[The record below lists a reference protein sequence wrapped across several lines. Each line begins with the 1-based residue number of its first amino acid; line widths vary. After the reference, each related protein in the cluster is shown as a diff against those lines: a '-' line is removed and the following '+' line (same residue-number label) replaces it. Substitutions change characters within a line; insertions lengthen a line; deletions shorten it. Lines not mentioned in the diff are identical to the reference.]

1 MRRGYPSNMTKQTG
15 SKNLMFIAIM
25 ASLGNV
31 LSFITM
37 QLSPIVPN
45 IPLGPV
51 SVSLALD
58 ISHLTTFIAAIYGG
72 PMIGGLTGAIG
83 GLVAAFEF
91 GFSQGNIVTGVGLPL
106 GKALTGITAGYI
118 FKRVKGLQF
127 ANIIAAVISYIPEAI
142 LTYVLF
148 KYLLPPATGIPVG
161 IAVAISIQII
171 VKAFIEMIMLGA
183 LLTWLTGNLGFRSF
197 AEGFFEKNQ

>member
-1 MRRGYPSNMTKQTG
+1 MSQITG

-37 QLSPIVPN
+37 QISPIVPN

-51 SVSLALD
+51 SISLAID

-72 PMIGGLTGAIG
+72 PITGGLTGAIG

-91 GFSQGNIVTGVGLPL
+91 GFSQGNIVTGIGLPL
-106 GKALTGITAGYI
+106 GKALTGLTAGYI
-118 FKRVKGLQF
+118 FNRIKDIRYS
-127 ANIIAAVISYIPEAI
+127 NIIAAILSYIPEAL
-142 LTYVLF
+142 LTYLLF
-148 KYLLPPATGIPVG
+148 KYLLPAITGIPVG
-161 IAVAISIQII
+161 IAVTISIQII
-171 VKAFIEMIMLGA
+171 IKAFI
-183 LLTWLTGNLGFRSF
+183 
-197 AEGFFEKNQ
+197 

>member
-1 MRRGYPSNMTKQTG
+1 MTKQTG

-37 QLSPIVPN
+37 QISPIVPN

-51 SVSLALD
+51 SVSFALD

-83 GLVAAFEF
+83 GLLAAFEF
-91 GFSQGNIVTGVGLPL
+91 GFSQGNIVTGIGLPL
-106 GKALTGITAGYI
+106 GKALTGVTAGFI
-118 FKRVKGLQF
+118 FNRIKEIRL
-127 ANIIAAVISYIPEAI
+127 ANIISAILSYIPEAV

-161 IAVAISIQII
+161 IAVAISMQII
-171 VKAFIEMIMLGA
+171 IKAFIEMLILGT
-183 LLTWLTGNLGFRSF
+183 LLTWITGNLGFRSF
-197 AEGFFEKNQ
+197 AESFFEKNQ